1 MVPLLENCDAF
12 KIIRGNF
19 NVSLKEQSLMYMVEC
34 SKNVD
39 ERDKLFYGSGLDY
52 RIKEFK
58 VGSI

>member
-1 MVPLLENCDAF
+1 MV
-12 KIIRGNF
+12 K
-19 NVSLKEQSLMYMVEC
+19 S

-58 VGSI
+58 VESI